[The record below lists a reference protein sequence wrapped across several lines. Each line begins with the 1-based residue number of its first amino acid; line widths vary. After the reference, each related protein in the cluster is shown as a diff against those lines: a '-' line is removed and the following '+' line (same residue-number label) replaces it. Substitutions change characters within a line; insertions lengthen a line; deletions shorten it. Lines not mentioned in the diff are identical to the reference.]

1 MIEKTHR
8 GLNKSRYIYIN
19 LYKIGVGMEK
29 YGESAEEVMFSD
41 SRLEKLE
48 EIVDMVPGA
57 LEKLKSMKS
66 IDEKYY
72 YYEELLEIASKLEE
86 FKEGKEEPN

>member
-1 MIEKTHR
+1 
-8 GLNKSRYIYIN
+8 
-19 LYKIGVGMEK
+19 MEK
-29 YGESAEEVMFSD
+29 YEESAEEVMFSD

-48 EIVDMVPGA
+48 EIVDMIPGA

>member
-1 MIEKTHR
+1 M
-8 GLNKSRYIYIN
+8 N
-19 LYKIGVGMEK
+19 LIISEVFLFVGWWVDLEMEK
-29 YGESAEEVMFSD
+29 YGESAAEEVMFSD

-48 EIVDMVPGA
+48 EIVEMLPGA

-86 FKEGKEEPN
+86 FKEGKEIPN